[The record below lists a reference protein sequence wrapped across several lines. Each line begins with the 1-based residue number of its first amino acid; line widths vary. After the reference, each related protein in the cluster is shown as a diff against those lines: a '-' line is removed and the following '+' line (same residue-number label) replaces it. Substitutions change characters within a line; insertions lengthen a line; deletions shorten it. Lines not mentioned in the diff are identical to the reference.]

1 MEEKKLIPFHPLT
14 NFLKEINSL
23 QPLVEKLAKKNK
35 KKKKNRKL
43 KDEMYVVNL
52 NEYLETG
59 SLQIGFYKRKG
70 SKVMLT
76 KYYFFQ
82 QNAMNTAFIS

>member
-1 MEEKKLIPFHPLT
+1 M
-14 NFLKEINSL
+14 
-23 QPLVEKLAKKNK
+23 VEKLAK

-59 SLQIGFYKRKG
+59 SLWIGFYKRKG
-70 SKVMLT
+70 SKVMLA
-76 KYYFFQ
+76 KYYFFSKMQ
-82 QNAMNTAFIS
+82 

>member
-23 QPLVEKLAKKNK
+23 QPLVEKLAKK

-59 SLQIGFYKRKG
+59 SL
-70 SKVMLT
+70 
-76 KYYFFQ
+76 
-82 QNAMNTAFIS
+82 